1 LAANIEIT
9 GMVHVNRSYLASCLL
24 YRQYQVSSIDTL
36 KGMTWINIYKR
47 FWAFEVSFYKN
58 MVFDSV

>member
-9 GMVHVNRSYLASCLL
+9 GMVHVNRSYLASCVL

-47 FWAFEVSFYKN
+47 FWAFEVSLY
-58 MVFDSV
+58 